1 MSKIQITCETQDAQ
15 IYYSIDGSNP
25 SNLYSEPFNLTTSST
40 VKAQATK
47 EGYKDSDIVSQFIEI
62 TLPKLPTPVLLD
74 VTDSGGFGLSVLA
87 TLKVEGFTDLTW
99 ENFHVKNTYLGET
112 EFTPPIGE
120 EVGFENLGNGEYEV
134 RVDLISGGEYKG
146 TYEVYISKEG
156 YLDSDIVVCN
166 YLINT

>member
-74 VTDSGGFGLSVLA
+74 VTVSGGFALHFFAKITMEGFNDLTYENFYVRN
-87 TLKVEGFTDLTW
+87 TLK
-99 ENFHVKNTYLGET
+99 
-112 EFTPPIGE
+112 GE
-120 EVGFENLGNGEYEV
+120 EEFKIPDSADVWFKNNGNGEYEV
-134 RVDLISGGEYKG
+134 YLEALQTESRGVWEFY
-146 TYEVYISKEG
+146 VAKEG
-156 YLDSDIVVCN
+156 YQNSDVVTCE
-166 YLINT
+166 YP